1 MERVIV
7 IAVFICMMMTALLI
21 AHAVVFTVLGEKC
34 VWLIK
39 SYRDLPKEKRDLY
52 DPGLVVNGSRNVL
65 VLWAL
70 WFVLGAVL
78 SYVLTPFLVV
88 VFLGVWLAAFF
99 SGRSFKEK
107 STKNIR
113 GLDRALLSI

>member
-39 SYRDLPKEKRDLY
+39 SYRDLPKEKQNLY
-52 DPGLVVNGSRNVL
+52 DPGLVVNGARNGL

-88 VFLGVWLAAFF
+88 VFLGVWLVAFF

-107 STKNIR
+107 KYEKYKRS
-113 GLDRALLSI
+113 

>member
-7 IAVFICMMMTALLI
+7 IVVFICMMMTALLT

-52 DPGLVVNGSRNVL
+52 DPGLVVNGARNEL

-88 VFLGVWLAAFF
+88 VFLGAWLAAFT

-107 STKNIR
+107 KYEKYKRS
-113 GLDRALLSI
+113 

>member
-7 IAVFICMMMTALLI
+7 IAVFICMMMTALRI

-39 SYRDLPKEKRDLY
+39 SYRDLPKEKQNLY
-52 DPGLVVNGSRNVL
+52 DPGLVVNGARNGL

-78 SYVLTPFLVV
+78 
-88 VFLGVWLAAFF
+88 
-99 SGRSFKEK
+99 
-107 STKNIR
+107 
-113 GLDRALLSI
+113 LSLIHI

>member
-39 SYRDLPKEKRDLY
+39 SYRDLPKEKQNLY
-52 DPGLVVNGSRNVL
+52 DPGLVVNGARNGL
-65 VLWAL
+65 VLWHCGCA
-70 WFVLGAVL
+70 
-78 SYVLTPFLVV
+78 
-88 VFLGVWLAAFF
+88 
-99 SGRSFKEK
+99 R
-107 STKNIR
+107 
-113 GLDRALLSI
+113 

>member
-39 SYRDLPKEKRDLY
+39 SYRDLPKEKQNLY
-52 DPGLVVNGSRNVL
+52 DPGLVVNGARNGL

-99 SGRSFKEK
+99 SGRSCKEK
-107 STKNIR
+107 KYVKYKRS
-113 GLDRALLSI
+113 

>member
-39 SYRDLPKEKRDLY
+39 VTGIFQR
-52 DPGLVVNGSRNVL
+52 RNRI
-65 VLWAL
+65 
-70 WFVLGAVL
+70 
-78 SYVLTPFLVV
+78 SM
-88 VFLGVWLAAFF
+88 
-99 SGRSFKEK
+99 
-107 STKNIR
+107 I
-113 GLDRALLSI
+113 RALL

>member
-52 DPGLVVNGSRNVL
+52 DPGLVVNGARNGL

-99 SGRSFKEK
+99 SGRNYKEK
-107 STKNIR
+107 KYEKYKRS
-113 GLDRALLSI
+113 

>member
-7 IAVFICMMMTALLI
+7 IVVFICMMMTALLT

-52 DPGLVVNGSRNVL
+52 DPGLVVNGARNEL

-88 VFLGVWLAAFF
+88 VFLGAWLAAFF
-99 SGRSFKEK
+99 SGISFKEK
-107 STKNIR
+107 KYEKYKRS
-113 GLDRALLSI
+113 

>member
-39 SYRDLPKEKRDLY
+39 SYRDLPKEKQNLY
-52 DPGLVVNGSRNVL
+52 DPGLVVNGARNGL

-107 STKNIR
+107 KYEKHKRS
-113 GLDRALLSI
+113 

>member
-39 SYRDLPKEKRDLY
+39 SYRDLPKEKQNLY
-52 DPGLVVNGSRNVL
+52 DPGLVVNGARNGL

-88 VFLGVWLAAFF
+88 VFLGVWRL
-99 SGRSFKEK
+99 SFPAEALRKK
-107 STKNIR
+107 STKNIK

>member
-39 SYRDLPKEKRDLY
+39 SYRDLPKEKQNLY
-52 DPGLVVNGSRNVL
+52 DPGLVVNGARNGL

-99 SGRSFKEK
+99 SGRRFKEK
-107 STKNIR
+107 KYEKYKRS
-113 GLDRALLSI
+113 

>member
-39 SYRDLPKEKRDLY
+39 SYWDLPKEKQNLY
-52 DPGLVVNGSRNVL
+52 DPGLVVNGARNGL

-107 STKNIR
+107 KYEKNKR
-113 GLDRALLSI
+113 S

>member
-39 SYRDLPKEKRDLY
+39 SYRDLPKEKQNLY
-52 DPGLVVNGSRNVL
+52 DPGLVVNGARN
-65 VLWAL
+65 
-70 WFVLGAVL
+70 
-78 SYVLTPFLVV
+78 
-88 VFLGVWLAAFF
+88 GV
-99 SGRSFKEK
+99 
-107 STKNIR
+107 ST
-113 GLDRALLSI
+113 

>member
-1 MERVIV
+1 MIR
-7 IAVFICMMMTALLI
+7 
-21 AHAVVFTVLGEKC
+21 
-34 VWLIK
+34 
-39 SYRDLPKEKRDLY
+39 
-52 DPGLVVNGSRNVL
+52 GLVVNGARNGL

-107 STKNIR
+107 STKNIK

>member
-52 DPGLVVNGSRNVL
+52 DPGLVVNGS
-65 VLWAL
+65 
-70 WFVLGAVL
+70 
-78 SYVLTPFLVV
+78 
-88 VFLGVWLAAFF
+88 
-99 SGRSFKEK
+99 
-107 STKNIR
+107 
-113 GLDRALLSI
+113 